1 MMTNNATPMTPQT
14 MSTSRLGKKNRRLAG
29 SGCRIGLGHSTAS
42 PTNDRIST
50 TPAAHPNT

>member
-1 MMTNNATPMTPQT
+1 MPNNATPMTPQT
-14 MSTSRLGKKNRRLAG
+14 MSTSRLGKKHSRLAG